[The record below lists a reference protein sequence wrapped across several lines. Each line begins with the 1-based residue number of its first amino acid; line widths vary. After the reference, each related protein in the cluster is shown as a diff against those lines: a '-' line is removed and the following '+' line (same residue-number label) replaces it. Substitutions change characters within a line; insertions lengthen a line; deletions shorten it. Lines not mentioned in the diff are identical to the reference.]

1 MAHKITGAYLEL
13 KLKELYRSAEK
24 WSLLWIPRTKASFL
38 LKALFRRNYLTET
51 EKQLFMLDVVQA
63 NFQVDCVLFLY
74 TLTQHGIRRQVISIP
89 LFQLSVF
96 LTSLIQSGYLYKTKQ
111 FCLAFCFVP
120 HRTDR
125 TCLERNRSEKL
136 SVQLLWMSLYFS
148 FFSVLWKYIID
159 IKFEEQIRDINSL
172 MLTQLY
178 NNFCNKNTYSY
189 IS

>member
-51 EKQLFMLDVVQA
+51 EKQLFML
-63 NFQVDCVLFLY
+63 LY

-96 LTSLIQSGYLYKTKQ
+96 LTSLIQLGYLYKTKR